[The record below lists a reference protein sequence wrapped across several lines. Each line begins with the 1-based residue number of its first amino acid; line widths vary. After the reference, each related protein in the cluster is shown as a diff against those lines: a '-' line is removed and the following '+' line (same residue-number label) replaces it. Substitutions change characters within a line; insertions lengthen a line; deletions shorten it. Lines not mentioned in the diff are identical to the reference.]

1 MLPVVQ
7 LADVLAQV
15 GPSDAGVALDVHVVT
30 QGQDNLLDLDSQL
43 PGGREAEHLGLPD
56 GRVDA
61 LKDGHREGRGL
72 SCAGLSLSYD
82 VATLDNRLDS
92 SLLDG

>member
-15 GPSDAGVALDVHVVT
+15 GASDAGVALDVHVVP
-30 QGQDNLLDLDSQL
+30 QGQDNLLDLDSQF
-43 PGGREAEHLGLPD
+43 PGGRQAEDLGLPD

-61 LKDGHREGRGL
+61 LQDGDGEGCSL
-72 SCAGLSLSYD
+72 SCSGLSLSD
-82 VATLDNRLDS
+82 HIPALDDWLDG